1 MTFTTTS
8 LFIAGLVA
16 TGVPIAIHLLSK
28 GKPRK
33 IVFSGLRFAQA
44 TLAANRRRVKVKRLA
59 LLALRVALFI
69 ALGSLLARPV
79 VTSSKSSDLVG
90 EGSAKNG
97 PVAAAIVVDTSP
109 RMGRARKNVALLDQA
124 KGVGRSILA
133 QLPRGSEIAV
143 VDGSASG
150 DAFQADRYA
159 ARERLDKLAVVVGG
173 RDAAASTAEGIELVK
188 TSELPLKE
196 VYVLSDQTTG
206 SWPDRNVK
214 RMRRAAEENGEN
226 LKLYFVDLG
235 DDAARNVA
243 VVGAEPSAETL
254 SENSSLRVD
263 VALERVDQE
272 GGDVALEILFFRA
285 QDLPNAIDAQEL
297 LQQDSLSIYREKQT
311 IHFEQGREKKDA
323 VFYVPKLPV
332 GFCVGVARVVGQ
344 DALSFDDAR
353 PFVVNVAPDW
363 KILVVAPSPAKE
375 KALFLTQALAPDEL
389 RKTGRAPFELDLAA
403 YSPQNGEKNFF
414 ELSSKNLE
422 EYRAIF
428 LLDPPALD
436 AEVVAKLDKF
446 ANSGGG
452 IALFLGPSAKP
463 IDAFQTSETL
473 NLLGV
478 KPTKLSAAPPYG
490 LILSASN
497 YDEPLLSQFRPFA
510 REGLPWDAAPVAKYW
525 ALDELSPSATPIMS
539 FVDDQGGDSGK
550 VPAIVENR
558 VGQGLVVTVA
568 TSIVESPTE
577 GAWNALAT
585 GDAPW
590 LFILL
595 VDSMARRLASTT
607 SSIYNYGPGE
617 AATLRLELADVPAT
631 ATIYEPSGAEITTP
645 TDPQRRQIRF
655 PGVKTLGVSRV
666 KTAPNSAGQS
676 VDQVF
681 AVAAPGSE
689 SDMTRRS
696 PEEWS
701 KLLEGLPYHT
711 LDLSSTTEE
720 LESARESGE
729 DAPYFLLA
737 LLLLALFIAETI
749 VSNRFYHSEKAQDV
763 KTA

>member
-8 LFIAGLVA
+8 LFLAGLA
-16 TGVPIAIHLLSK
+16 TTAIPIAIHLLSK

-59 LLALRVALFI
+59 LLALRAALLI
-69 ALGSLLARPV
+69 ALGCALARPV
-79 VTSSKSSDLVG
+79 FTSRSPSNLGG
-90 EGSAKNG
+90 EEGTKNG

-109 RMGRARKNVALLDQA
+109 RMGRERKNVALLDQA
-124 KGVGRSILA
+124 KGVALSILD

-143 VDGSASG
+143 VDGSVSG

-159 ARERLDKLAVVVGG
+159 ARERLDKLAVAVGG
-173 RDAAASTAEGIELVK
+173 RAAAASTAEGIELVK
-188 TSELPLKE
+188 TSDLPIKE

-206 SWPDRNVK
+206 SWPDRDVK
-214 RMRRAAEENGEN
+214 RMRRAAEENAEN
-226 LKLYFVDLG
+226 LTLYFVDLG
-235 DDAARNVA
+235 DDLARNVA

-254 SENSSLRVD
+254 SENTSLRVD
-263 VALERVDQE
+263 VTLERVDQE
-272 GGDVALEILFFRA
+272 EGDVALEILFFRA
-285 QDLPNAIDAQEL
+285 EDLPNALDAQAL
-297 LQQDSLSIYREKQT
+297 LQQDSLAFYREKQT
-311 IHFEQGREKKDA
+311 IHFDQGREKKDA
-323 VFYVPKLPV
+323 VFNVPNLPV

-363 KILVVAPSPAKE
+363 KILVVAPSPTKE
-375 KALFLTQALAPDEL
+375 KALFLTQALAPDDL

-403 YSPQNGEKNFF
+403 YSPQNGEKNF
-414 ELSSKNLE
+414 LSLSPKALE

-436 AEVVAKLDKF
+436 ASVVDKLEKF
-446 ANSGGG
+446 ANNGGG
-452 IALFLGPSAKP
+452 IALFLGNSVKP
-463 IDAFQTSETL
+463 IDAFQTSEAL
-473 NLLGV
+473 KLLGV
-478 KPTKLSAAPPYG
+478 KPTKLSVAPPHG
-490 LILSASN
+490 LILSAPH

-510 REGLPWDAAPVAKYW
+510 KEGLPWDAAPVVKYW
-525 ALDELSPSATPIMS
+525 NLDELSPSATSIMS
-539 FVDDQGGDSGK
+539 FVDDQGDDSTK
-550 VPAIVENR
+550 YPAIVENR

-645 TDPQRRQIRF
+645 TDAQRRQIRF

-666 KTAPNSAGQS
+666 KTTPNSAGES

-689 SDMTRRS
+689 SDMSRRS

-701 KLLEGLPYHT
+701 KLLEGLPYRP
-711 LDLSSTTEE
+711 LDLSSTAEE

-729 DAPYFLLA
+729 DAPYFILA
-737 LLLLALFIAETI
+737 LLLVALLIAETV
-749 VSNRFYHSEKAQDV
+749 VSNRFYRSEKAQDV